1 VAAARAQGGIIYYT
15 IQRET
20 FKARILQE
28 ILASEESGS
37 FGHNTSGNGKTV
49 VIEFS
54 SPNIA
59 KRIVLSICVVTCYS
73 YSLYSDFSFSCRAS
87 SKHDHWKFPVKLVR
101 GQWVE
106 SRTSELVH
114 FSI

>member
-1 VAAARAQGGIIYYT
+1 MTMWLLARAQGGIIYYT

-20 FKARILQE
+20 LNTRSLQE
-28 ILASEESGS
+28 ILASEESGT
-37 FGHNTSGNGKTV
+37 NTSGNGKTV

-59 KRIVLSICVVTCYS
+59 KHIVSSTLCHS
-73 YSLYSDFSFSCRAS
+73 YALFSFSCWAS
-87 SKHDHWKFPVKLVR
+87 SKHDHRKFTVKLVR
-101 GQWVE
+101 SQWVE